1 LAPKSPDITDYD
13 DPTNSG
19 SRWYVG
25 YNWSPYTSSPRPVY
39 VDSRK
44 AAEDFYYQMDPN
56 QKARINEAASMEAGY
71 KVPDSYNRSQWVKAV
86 TIAQGESRRLGVQV
100 SPWDVI
106 DQIATGQR
114 GSGGFD
120 GSSGSGSGA
129 GRAYSGPVSQVTN
142 MSDIDIRRVANE
154 YSMAAV
160 GREVTDE
167 EFARI
172 KSRVQRAE
180 ERNPTRT
187 EGKGAKRRTVSGL
200 SAETRSQIIQDVTT
214 NLVTKGLDSTGDLQ
228 ADARE
233 NAEALRAWVRSNG
246 LDMGE
251 QAISGYVRRIL
262 KGDTT
267 LDDVKSDLRR
277 TYMQGM
283 FPAWADKI
291 NAGEDPADFLAPYVS
306 RVQQLLEDENID
318 LNDSLVKK
326 ATQFVGDDGKPR
338 MLPLYEV
345 ERLAR
350 KDPRW
355 QYTSNALDL
364 YSRVGDGIL
373 RTFGMR

>member
-1 LAPKSPDITDYD
+1 MTDPNIFPFLE
-13 DPTNSG
+13 DPTNTG

-120 GSSGSGSGA
+120 GSDGPGSGS

-142 MSDIDIRRVANE
+142 MSDIDIRRLANE
-154 YSMAAV
+154 YSMASV

-180 ERNPTRT
+180 ERNPQRT
-187 EGKGAKRRTVSGL
+187 SGSGAKRRTVSGL
-200 SAETRSQIIQDVTT
+200 TAETRSQIIQDVTT

-233 NAEALRAWVRSNG
+233 NAEALRAWVRANG
-246 LDMGE
+246 VGLTE
-251 QAISGYVRRIL
+251 QAISGYVTQIL
-262 KGDTT
+262 RGNKQ
-267 LDDVKSDLRR
+267 LDDVKSELRR
-277 TYMQGM
+277 TYLTGM
-283 FPAWADKI
+283 FPAWSDKI
-291 NAGEDPADFLAPYVS
+291 NAGEDPSDFLSPYVS
-306 RVQQLLEDENID
+306 KVRQLLEDDNID
-318 LNDSLVKK
+318 LNDSLVQK
-326 ATQFVGDDGKPR
+326 ATQSIGDDGKPR